1 MGTYLG
7 EFIGF
12 VRDDTI
18 YRNREEHVTNIYPR
32 GWQNPYPSTGETV
45 LEAYWRTLHLDKLP
59 SNLAGKLGPRYM
71 SGRRLLRLLRGTMA
85 AAPILMAASTYPI
98 YHLRLFQLRMTRTEE
113 RGLIGLA
120 LVATRLGDQIFL
132 FNGSRVSLVMSLT
145 TNAN

>member
-1 MGTYLG
+1 MMGTYLG

-85 AAPILMAASTYPI
+85 AAPILMAASTV
-98 YHLRLFQLRMTRTEE
+98 LALWCAVLDQLSHVVPQ
-113 RGLIGLA
+113 LIGGGG
-120 LVATRLGDQIFL
+120 RGHMMHF
-132 FNGSRVSLVMSLT
+132 
-145 TNAN
+145 